1 MKSKIVLLIIAALF
15 ASSCSRIAG
24 FFERG
29 GRKYT
34 IEVKASVPDFK
45 NASDEAA
52 KVLSSRLDAMGVRNK
67 VSPTTTDRIEV
78 VAYGQFDA
86 ERIRQF
92 LLYEGKLELAK
103 VAGDSFQTYPTRE
116 AALQSMGGEIPPNRR
131 ILPYTERDDTQAK
144 DLKVQQWIILE
155 NPPVIDGRAI
165 RDASA
170 YSRTGTDNDYQI
182 SFRLNPE
189 GAGKFGDWT
198 GKNMGKYLAIVLND
212 EVKSAPVIK
221 GQIFDSGQIEGKS
234 TRAIAEDLALILKSG
249 YLPATLTLIDEAAF
263 E

>member
-1 MKSKIVLLIIAALF
+1 MKTKIGFLLVAIIF
-15 ASSCSRIAG
+15 GSSCSRIAG

-34 IEVKASVPDFK
+34 IEVKASAPDFK
-45 NASDEAA
+45 NVLDEAA
-52 KVLSSRLDAMGVRNK
+52 KVLSNRLDAMGVRNK
-67 VSPTTTDRIEV
+67 VSRTTADRIEV

-103 VAGDSFQTYPTRE
+103 VAGDSLQIYPTRE
-116 AALQSMGGEIPPNRR
+116 AALQAMGGEIPPNRR

-144 DLKVQQWIILE
+144 DLKAQQWIILE

-170 YSRTGTDNDYQI
+170 YTRTDADSDYEI

-189 GAGKFGDWT
+189 GAVKFGDWT
-198 GKNMGKYLAIVLND
+198 GKNIGKYLAIVLND

-221 GQIFDSGQIEGKS
+221 GQIFDSGQIEGKF
-234 TRAIAEDLALILKSG
+234 TRASAEDLALVLKSG
-249 YLPATLTLIDEAAF
+249 YLPAKLTLIDETAF